1 MEEKKQPRIIGA
13 GGMSAY
19 DSHPEKVR
27 EPIIKLGQKITDR
40 VGVKVTAQD
49 PEYYGLAAMITDEM
63 AEIALKMKLR
73 TPYTLDQMAQ
83 MSGYDKK
90 ELEPLLFQMGYA
102 GVLEFAYTKDTHE
115 RLYVLPV
122 FVMGSAE
129 YSNMRMRDLEEHP
142 EMASFFER
150 MTFLPLEKI
159 TPMVPPGGAGIG
171 MHVIPVE
178 KAIPNN
184 AHSESIEHISHWLEK
199 YEGRYAASP
208 CSCRYGRSILKEGCA
223 DDPEDWCIAVGDMA
237 DFVVETDRGHYV
249 DKEEVLRIL
258 KKAEDNGF
266 VHQITNMDGEDKIIA
281 ICNCNVNICNALR
294 TSQLFNTPN
303 MSRSAYVARV
313 ESKDC
318 VACGKCVEFCPAGAV
333 KLGQKLCTK
342 NGPMKYPKH
351 LLPDDNR
358 WSKEMWD
365 PDYRDNNRINC
376 YDSGTAPCKTACP
389 AHIAVQ
395 GYLKMAAQGRY
406 RDALALIKKDNP
418 FPAVCGR
425 ICNRRC
431 EEACTRGTIDE
442 AVSIDAVKKFIAQ
455 QDLNA
460 ETRYIPEVIIP
471 SNRGPFKEKIAIIGA
486 GPAGLSCA
494 YYLACKGYYPTV
506 FEKNEKPGGMLM
518 YGIPS
523 YKLEKDVIEAE
534 IEVLKELGVTI
545 QCNVEVGK
553 DITLDEL
560 RAQGYQAFYIAI
572 GAQKGRM
579 PNIPGED
586 AENTTTA
593 VSFLKE
599 VHENKISQLNGR
611 VVVVGGGN
619 VAIDAARVASRIGGQ
634 NISMFALEQEKE
646 LPASKEEIMEAK
658 EEDIQIHC
666 GWGPKEVVVEDGKV
680 KGIIFKKCIR
690 VFDENGRFAPV
701 YDENEVWQMD
711 CEYVIFSIGQC
722 NDYGDLLKGSKVTFG
737 RGNCIN
743 ADALTYQS
751 EESDIFVGG
760 DVYSGPRFAIDAIAA
775 GKEGAESLHR
785 YVHWNAS
792 LTIGRNRRDFKE
804 LDKNNIVIESYDNGC
819 RQEAGME
826 ESIDYRHSFQDAHK
840 TLSEEQVKK
849 ETARCLGCG
858 ASIVDPNK
866 CIGCGICT
874 TKCEFDAIHLH
885 RDLPKHSKMVVSE
898 EKMKHILPYAAKRG
912 LKIMFK
918 KKPTTRVK

>member
-1 MEEKKQPRIIGA
+1 
-13 GGMSAY
+13 
-19 DSHPEKVR
+19 
-27 EPIIKLGQKITDR
+27 
-40 VGVKVTAQD
+40 
-49 PEYYGLAAMITDEM
+49 
-63 AEIALKMKLR
+63 
-73 TPYTLDQMAQ
+73 
-83 MSGYDKK
+83 
-90 ELEPLLFQMGYA
+90 
-102 GVLEFAYTKDTHE
+102 
-115 RLYVLPV
+115 
-122 FVMGSAE
+122 
-129 YSNMRMRDLEEHP
+129 
-142 EMASFFER
+142 
-150 MTFLPLEKI
+150 
-159 TPMVPPGGAGIG
+159 
-171 MHVIPVE
+171 
-178 KAIPNN
+178 
-184 AHSESIEHISHWLEK
+184 
-199 YEGRYAASP
+199 
-208 CSCRYGRSILKEGCA
+208 
-223 DDPEDWCIAVGDMA
+223 
-237 DFVVETDRGHYV
+237 
-249 DKEEVLRIL
+249 
-258 KKAEDNGF
+258 
-266 VHQITNMDGEDKIIA
+266 
-281 ICNCNVNICNALR
+281 
-294 TSQLFNTPN
+294 
-303 MSRSAYVARV
+303 
-313 ESKDC
+313 
-318 VACGKCVEFCPAGAV
+318 
-333 KLGQKLCTK
+333 
-342 NGPMKYPKH
+342 
-351 LLPDDNR
+351 
-358 WSKEMWD
+358 MWD

-395 GYLKMAAQGRY
+395 GYLKMAALGRY
-406 RDALALIKKDNP
+406 RDALALIKKYNP

-425 ICNRRC
+425 ICNRQC

-442 AVSIDAVKKFIAQ
+442 AVAIDAVKKFIAQ

-586 AENTTTA
+586 AENTMTA

-819 RQEAGME
+819 RQEAGMD

-885 RDLPKHSKMVVSE
+885 RDLPEHSKMVVSE

>member
-1 MEEKKQPRIIGA
+1 
-13 GGMSAY
+13 
-19 DSHPEKVR
+19 
-27 EPIIKLGQKITDR
+27 
-40 VGVKVTAQD
+40 
-49 PEYYGLAAMITDEM
+49 
-63 AEIALKMKLR
+63 
-73 TPYTLDQMAQ
+73 
-83 MSGYDKK
+83 
-90 ELEPLLFQMGYA
+90 
-102 GVLEFAYTKDTHE
+102 
-115 RLYVLPV
+115 
-122 FVMGSAE
+122 
-129 YSNMRMRDLEEHP
+129 
-142 EMASFFER
+142 
-150 MTFLPLEKI
+150 
-159 TPMVPPGGAGIG
+159 
-171 MHVIPVE
+171 
-178 KAIPNN
+178 
-184 AHSESIEHISHWLEK
+184 
-199 YEGRYAASP
+199 
-208 CSCRYGRSILKEGCA
+208 
-223 DDPEDWCIAVGDMA
+223 
-237 DFVVETDRGHYV
+237 
-249 DKEEVLRIL
+249 
-258 KKAEDNGF
+258 
-266 VHQITNMDGEDKIIA
+266 
-281 ICNCNVNICNALR
+281 
-294 TSQLFNTPN
+294 
-303 MSRSAYVARV
+303 
-313 ESKDC
+313 
-318 VACGKCVEFCPAGAV
+318 
-333 KLGQKLCTK
+333 
-342 NGPMKYPKH
+342 
-351 LLPDDNR
+351 
-358 WSKEMWD
+358 
-365 PDYRDNNRINC
+365 
-376 YDSGTAPCKTACP
+376 
-389 AHIAVQ
+389 
-395 GYLKMAAQGRY
+395 
-406 RDALALIKKDNP
+406 
-418 FPAVCGR
+418 
-425 ICNRRC
+425 
-431 EEACTRGTIDE
+431 
-442 AVSIDAVKKFIAQ
+442 
-455 QDLNA
+455 
-460 ETRYIPEVIIP
+460 
-471 SNRGPFKEKIAIIGA
+471 
-486 GPAGLSCA
+486 
-494 YYLACKGYYPTV
+494 
-506 FEKNEKPGGMLM
+506 M

-586 AENTTTA
+586 AENTMTA

-819 RQEAGME
+819 RQEAGMD

-885 RDLPKHSKMVVSE
+885 RDLPEHSKMVVSE